1 MTFEEMM
8 HTLGHA
14 LSMIPRRTSDAHEY
28 RGLFSGCKRGRG
40 SFGGPIGNGGPSV
53 PPHYP

>member
-1 MTFEEMM
+1 MM

-14 LSMIPRRTSDAHEY
+14 LSMIPRRTSDAHDY
-28 RGLFSGCKRGRG
+28 KGLFSGCKRGRG

-53 PPHYP
+53 PPRYP